1 MAMTLRLEPELDSDL
16 NDVAEL
22 LGLSKQQ
29 VVTQAVALFLDA
41 QKNRLEM
48 RRTVE
53 MILQRDAELMKRL
66 EDS

>member
-1 MAMTLRLEPELDSDL
+1 MAMTLRLDTELDNDL
-16 NDVAEL
+16 GDVAEL

-53 MILQRDAELMKRL
+53 MVLQRDAELMKRL

>member
-1 MAMTLRLEPELDSDL
+1 MAMTLRLEPELDNDL
-16 NDVAEL
+16 GDVAEL

-29 VVTQAVALFLDA
+29 VVAQAVAIFLEA

-53 MILQRDAELMKRL
+53 IILQRDAELMKRL

>member
-16 NDVAEL
+16 SDVAEL

-53 MILQRDAELMKRL
+53 MILQRDADLMKRL

>member
-16 NDVAEL
+16 GDVAEL

-29 VVTQAVALFLDA
+29 VVTQAVALFLEA
-41 QKNRLEM
+41 QKDRLEM
-48 RRTVE
+48 RSTVE
-53 MILQRDAELMKRL
+53 MILQRDAELIKRL

>member
-1 MAMTLRLEPELDSDL
+1 MAMTLRLEPELDNDL
-16 NDVAEL
+16 GDVAEL

-29 VVTQAVALFLDA
+29 VVAQAVAIFLDA

-53 MILQRDAELMKRL
+53 MVLQRDAELMKRL

>member
-1 MAMTLRLEPELDSDL
+1 MAMTLRLEPALDNDL
-16 NDVAEL
+16 GDVAEL

>member
-1 MAMTLRLEPELDSDL
+1 MTLRLEPELDSDL
-16 NDVAEL
+16 SDVAEL

-53 MILQRDAELMKRL
+53 MILQRDADLMKRL